1 MAAAGEAALALL
13 GLLAFVFAAAA
24 KFPVFLLPST
34 PADLAPLKETENDEK
49 SY

>member
-13 GLLAFVFAAAA
+13 GLLAFVFAAA

-34 PADLAPLKETENDEK
+34 PADLAPLKETENGEK